1 MTTRKT
7 PKDTKT
13 KGVQIGAEQVRSIV
27 EQTRRSSHDLVAAGI
42 NRERLE
48 GRLSQ
53 IEKHLK
59 EEHHDPVKLRSVL
72 TELQAD
78 LIEVENR
85 LIDSGVLQVLHQILG
100 TGVPPPLR

>member
-1 MTTRKT
+1 MTSRKT
-7 PKDTKT
+7 RNDTKT
-13 KGVQIGAEQVRSIV
+13 KGVQVGAEQVRSIV
-27 EQTRRSSHDLVAAGI
+27 EQTRKSSHDLVAAGV

-48 GRLSQ
+48 DRLSQ
-53 IEKHLK
+53 IEKHLDR
-59 EEHHDPVKLRSVL
+59 EDHDPVKLRSVL

-100 TGVPPPLR
+100 TGVPPPR

>member
-1 MTTRKT
+1 MTSRKTRK
-7 PKDTKT
+7 DSKT
-13 KGVQIGAEQVRSIV
+13 KGGQIGAEHVRSVV
-27 EQTRRSSHDLVAAGI
+27 EQARKSSHDLVAAGV

-53 IEKHLK
+53 IEKHLDQ
-59 EEHHDPVKLRSVL
+59 EDHDPVKLRSVL

-78 LIEVENR
+78 LIAVENR

-100 TGVPPPLR
+100 TGVPPPR